1 MKKILNGLALVFQPF
16 FKLETVDKIDQNGKG
31 LAFSFCSI
39 FAIFQISKNGLK
51 RPNTTLVLVENNSKG
66 FTAYFWTVLQ
76 RWKTDQNR
84 PKWKGVSLYFLL
96 DFCHFF
102 NIFKT
107 VQKSLKPRK
116 ELLQMILKG
125 LPFLFEPFLKRW
137 KSGHN
142 RPKW

>member
-1 MKKILNGLALVFQPF
+1 MF
-16 FKLETVDKIDQNGKG
+16 FNRFYKLETLEKIDQNGKG
-31 LAFSFCSI
+31 LALSFCSI
-39 FAIFQISKNGLK
+39 FAIFQIFKNALK
-51 RPNTTLVLVENNSKG
+51 RPNTTLILAENDSKG

-84 PKWKGVSLYFLL
+84 RKWQGVSLYFLL
-96 DFCHFF
+96 DFFHFF

-116 ELLQMILKG
+116 ELLQMILKR
-125 LPFLFEPFLKRW
+125 LPFLFEPFLERW
-137 KSGHN
+137 NSGHN